1 MFWRKR
7 KQKNRRMGRV
17 QVLDVKVRSSVAAAA
32 RTRFIA
38 TMLGIVF
45 GVVAGLYALWCGG
58 AWALDQLVYQ
68 NKSFAIQQ
76 VEIETDG
83 VISAE
88 QLRRWSKVRTGQNL
102 LALDL
107 AQVKRDLE
115 LVPSVKAVAL
125 ERILPSTLR
134 IRVTER
140 EPIAQVNVP
149 RPKDDQL
156 EFSVFHIDSEGCVI
170 LPLDPRQRS
179 IPLHGGDDE
188 LPLLSGINFS
198 ELQPG
203 RKIDSAQIN
212 AALKLI
218 QDFQSS
224 SMANLVD
231 LKRIDVS
238 SVPVLIATTAQGSE
252 ITFGLNDFER
262 QLNRWYQVH
271 QECARYSRSI
281 ASLDLAVSEN
291 TPLRLQEASVLPPP
305 APAPKAIKP
314 SRNKRKHV

>member
-1 MFWRKR
+1 
-7 KQKNRRMGRV
+7 MGRV

-38 TMLGIVF
+38 TILATVF
-45 GVVAGLYALWCGG
+45 GVVVGLYALWCGG

-68 NKSFAIQQ
+68 NRAFSIQR

-83 VISAE
+83 VISSE
-88 QLRRWSKVRTGQNL
+88 QLRRWSGVRNGQNL
-102 LALDL
+102 LALELND
-107 AQVKRDLE
+107 VKQALE
-115 LVPSVKAVAL
+115 RMPYVKAVSL
-125 ERILPSTLR
+125 ERVLPGTLK
-134 IRVTER
+134 IRVSER

-149 RPKDDQL
+149 RPNGDGL
-156 EFSVFHIDSEGCVI
+156 EFSVFHIDAEGYVI

-188 LPLLSGINFS
+188 LPLLSGVNFS

-203 RKIDSAQIN
+203 RKMESSQIG
-212 AALKLI
+212 AALRLI
-218 QDFQSS
+218 EAFQSS
-224 SMANLVD
+224 LMASLAD

-238 SVPVLIATTAQGSE
+238 SSHVLLATTGQGSE

-271 QECARYSRSI
+271 QECTRYNRNI
-281 ASLDLAVSEN
+281 ASLDLAVNAN

-305 APAPKAIKP
+305 PAIPKATKP
-314 SRNKRKHV
+314 SRTKKKHV